1 MTGALSPLIWS
12 EGMHLAPH
20 HFQLQRRYFE
30 NSLTFAAQWLGPGWY
45 GLLGAELDAEAL
57 RNGTVSLVHARGVMP
72 DGLPFHFPDSDP
84 LPPPRDVRAAFSPT
98 EHALLVSLAIPPY
111 RAGARNA
118 AGEGEAA
125 AVRYVAARHA
135 QRDENTGVDEQTI
148 QLGHKNFTLA
158 LGSEAPADSILLPL
172 ARVRRSGAGHF
183 EYDPEFIPPCLQIG
197 ASGTLLDLVQRLVE
211 MLESK
216 ADSITG
222 AKADGQAGRYASQEI
237 ESFWLTHALNAALA
251 PLRHHLA
258 SRRTSPEQL
267 FTDLASLA
275 GALCTFSLDAHPRDL
290 PVYQHADPTTCF
302 REIERRIREG
312 LTAVVSKS
320 AIRIA
325 LVPAGNALHMG
336 EVADPRCLGPSQ
348 WIFGVASSLPAPR
361 LAAEAPRLLKLCSGA
376 HIARLV
382 QESLPGLALEHLPV
396 PPSGIAQRI
405 GYQYFLIRLDGPC
418 WKAIQMNRNI
428 GAYAPDSLAV
438 SDMEIEV
445 VLP

>member
-1 MTGALSPLIWS
+1 
-12 EGMHLAPH
+12 MHLAPH

-30 NSLTFAAQWLGPGWY
+30 NALAFATQSLAPGWY

-72 DGLPFHFPDSDP
+72 DGLAFHFPDSDP
-84 LPPPRDVRAAFSPT
+84 LPPTRDVRAAFSPT
-98 EHALLVSLAIPPY
+98 EQALLVSLAIPPY
-111 RAGARNA
+111 RAGGRNA
-118 AGEGEAA
+118 AAEGEAA
-125 AVRYVAARHA
+125 PVRYVAARHA

-148 QLGHKNFTLA
+148 QIGRKNFTLA
-158 LGSEAPADSILLPL
+158 LGSDAPADSVLLPI

-197 ASGTLLDLVQRLVE
+197 ASATLLDLVQRMVE

-216 ADSITG
+216 VDSIVG
-222 AKADGQAGRYASQEI
+222 GKADGGAGRYASHEI
-237 ESFWLTHALNAALA
+237 ESFWLTHAMNAALA

-290 PVYQHADPTTCF
+290 PVYSHADPTACF
-302 REIERRIREG
+302 REIERRIRDG
-312 LTAVVSKS
+312 LGTVVSKG

-325 LVPAGNALHMG
+325 LTPGANALHMG
-336 EVADPRCLGPSQ
+336 QVPDPRCLGPSQ
-348 WIFGVASSLPAPR
+348 WILGVASSLPAPR
-361 LAAEAPRLLKLCSGA
+361 LAADAPRLLKLCSGA

-382 QESLPGLALEHLPV
+382 QESLPGLVLEHLPV
-396 PPSGIAQRI
+396 PPGAITQRI
-405 GYQYFLIRLDGPC
+405 GYQYFLVRLDGPC
-418 WKAIQMNRNI
+418 WKAIQMNANV
-428 GAYAPDSLAV
+428 GAYAPDSLGVAEL
-438 SDMEIEV
+438 EIEV